1 MSDGMTSA
9 HDGELHGHATGRVP
23 SLVARAM
30 ASFGMKVVRVALT
43 PRLTPNALREC
54 AKPQS

>member
-1 MSDGMTSA
+1 MTSA